1 METKSRKMNF
11 TDLKDMLKQTGEA
24 YGDKTAYILKTEEKG
39 KFREITHKEFR
50 KQINSLGT
58 SLIQMGLKDK
68 RIAVISENRYEW
80 QLAYLSI
87 VAGVGVVVP
96 LDKALPDNEL
106 ESLILRSQ
114 VEAIFYS
121 KKYENI
127 MNKLREKKNTN
138 LRVFISMDLKENENG
153 IYSQQSLVQKGEK
166 LLEDGNK
173 EYLDAK
179 IDADKMGIMLF
190 TSGTTAIS
198 KAVML
203 SHKNLITN
211 ITDILNSFELDET
224 DRFLSFLPLHHV
236 FECTVGF
243 LYPIS
248 IGGSIAFCEGVKH
261 MADNIKEFQITAM
274 ISVPAVFDIMYRRIM
289 KTIEKQGKLPM
300 VNKGIKIS
308 KALLKVGIDV
318 RKKIFHEIHDNL
330 GGKIR
335 VLVAGGAALD
345 PETEQGFYDL
355 GFNILQGYGLT
366 ETSPV
371 IAAELTKRRRLGS
384 IAGGAALDPETEQG
398 FYDLG
403 FNILQGYGLTE
414 TSPVIAAELTKR
426 RRLGSIGKKFPSVE
440 VKIDNPDENGIGEL
454 MAKGPSIMLGY
465 YENEEANRAAI
476 EEEGWFHTGD
486 LAKIDEDGFNGIGE
500 LMAKGP
506 SIMLGYYENE
516 EANRAAIEE
525 EGWFHTGDL
534 AKIDEDG
541 FIYISGRKKNVIVL
555 NNGKNVFPE
564 ELEIL
569 LNKVE
574 GIKESFVYEKK
585 ESDGD
590 VKICVEIVYDKD
602 LIKEL
607 YNIEG
612 EENIKDFLWK
622 KVKEVNNLMPKYKYI
637 REIIITEEELIKT
650 TTLKIKRHE
659 ELKKILQM

>member
-384 IAGGAALDPETEQG
+384 I
-398 FYDLG
+398 
-403 FNILQGYGLTE
+403 
-414 TSPVIAAELTKR
+414 
-426 RRLGSIGKKFPSVE
+426 GKKFPSVE
-440 VKIDNPDENGIGEL
+440 VKIDNPDE
-454 MAKGPSIMLGY
+454 
-465 YENEEANRAAI
+465 
-476 EEEGWFHTGD
+476 
-486 LAKIDEDGFNGIGE
+486 NGIGE

-607 YNIEG
+607 YNMEG